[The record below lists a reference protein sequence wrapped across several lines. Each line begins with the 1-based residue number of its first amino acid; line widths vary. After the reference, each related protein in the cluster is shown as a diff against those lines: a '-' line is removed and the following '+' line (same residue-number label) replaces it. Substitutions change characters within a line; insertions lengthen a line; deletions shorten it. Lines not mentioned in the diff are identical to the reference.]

1 MRLYSQ
7 ASNRQ
12 SASLEAIDIW
22 ESLLQS
28 CGDPIDTSVLQL
40 ARAGYNKSEIAKI
53 ADVAVATVYRRLQ
66 GILARYKAI

>member
-1 MRLYSQ
+1 MIEYGIMD
-7 ASNRQ
+7 AG
-12 SASLEAIDIW
+12 IDTCETW
-22 ESLLQS
+22 ASLLQS

-53 ADVAVATVYRRLQ
+53 AGVAVATVYRRLQ